1 MPIKFRCQHCRQFL
15 GIAHSKAG
23 TLVDC
28 PACGRTIRVPDM
40 EGNLAPLPE
49 LKLNTQDSKLAK
61 ALDEL
66 ANLGRS
72 DAEVEPESAV
82 AVADMETSVPQPQIA
97 APVPI
102 RVEPIQPAKPIPLEV
117 HDPHKPAPIATMQE
131 LAALANV
138 SNVRDPAV
146 EQAQVESPP
155 PLDGRGSLAT
165 PSRHRI
171 SLTWAVV
178 IAWLAFVV
186 GFVAGRWDRKSASN
200 SVVKTEPAQKALA
213 ANGLSGDPFDN
224 KTNQIA
230 VRGRIT
236 FLTQSGERR
245 PDRGARVLLLPE
257 NREGSAKLSVVG
269 FRSADADT
277 DAQVAAAGL
286 RALGGN
292 VAIVDDSG
300 NFEIPSLKPGT
311 YRIVA
316 LSHFQSRDEKAAIEP
331 QVKSLLDN
339 YFDRSEQLL
348 GKCSYHIG
356 EVKVSGKEAELWDF
370 SFARE

>member
-28 PACGRTIRVPDM
+28 PACGRTIRVPDT

-66 ANLGRS
+66 ASLGRS

-82 AVADMETSVPQPQIA
+82 AVADIELPAPKPQIA

-102 RVEPIQPAKPIPLEV
+102 RVEPLQPAKPIPLEV
-117 HDPHKPAPIATMQE
+117 HDPHKPAPIATMHE

-138 SNVRDPAV
+138 STARDPAV
-146 EQAQVESPP
+146 EQAEVESQ
-155 PLDGRGSLAT
+155 PLLNGRGSLTKPA
-165 PSRHRI
+165 RHRI

-186 GFVAGRWDRKSASN
+186 GFVAGRWDRNAAGN
-200 SVVKTEPAQKALA
+200 SVAKNDPAKKASA
-213 ANGLSGDPFDN
+213 AIGPSGDPFAN
-224 KTNQIA
+224 KTNGIA

-257 NREGSAKLSVVG
+257 KREGSAKLSVVG

-277 DAQVAAAGL
+277 DAQIAAAGL
-286 RALGGN
+286 RALGGD
-292 VAIVDDSG
+292 VAVVDDSG

-348 GKCSYHIG
+348 GKCRYHLG
-356 EVKVSGKEAELWDF
+356 ELKASGQRTEPWDF
-370 SFARE
+370 SFERE